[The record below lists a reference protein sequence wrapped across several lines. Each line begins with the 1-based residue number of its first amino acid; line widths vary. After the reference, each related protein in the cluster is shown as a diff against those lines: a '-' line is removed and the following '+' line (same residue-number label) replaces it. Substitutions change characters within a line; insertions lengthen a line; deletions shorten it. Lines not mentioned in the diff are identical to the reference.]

1 MNTLYNDWLS
11 CMNGGVRPVLSTD
24 TTSCFYRSLE
34 ATYTMAFAPM
44 LVEARGEMTSMGYY
58 QYYGWGGKPIDYDH
72 DAPPWSDDVLKWLKI
87 SQMADYAKYCLSS
100 YVDSAT
106 LLFLNTI
113 DIWKGAGNI
122 LDPDYL
128 LADSDCP
135 MNQQWMPQAFRFG
148 TKYTELS
155 SLQGTDMQP
164 WWSTS
169 SNKVCFGDP
178 SFDGLR
184 YTVYN
189 GPYLPSKMNHK
200 WYDASWRALCKL
212 LNTPSIAIGGSQK
225 GWYWINPLF
234 CIYGNDRNAPF
245 QLSSFA
251 KSSLSS
257 WQKIEDVL
265 EPFDQQI
272 CGG

>member
-1 MNTLYNDWLS
+1 
-11 CMNGGVRPVLSTD
+11 
-24 TTSCFYRSLE
+24 
-34 ATYTMAFAPM
+34 
-44 LVEARGEMTSMGYY
+44 
-58 QYYGWGGKPIDYDH
+58 
-72 DAPPWSDDVLKWLKI
+72 
-87 SQMADYAKYCLSS
+87 MADYAKYCLSS
-100 YVDSAT
+100 YNDGAT
-106 LLFLNTI
+106 SLFLRTI

-128 LADSDCP
+128 LPDSNCP

-155 SLQGTDMQP
+155 SMQGTDMQP

-200 WYDASWRALCKL
+200 WYCASWRALCKL

-225 GWYWINPLF
+225 GWYWINPL
-234 CIYGNDRNAPF
+234 YGGLNTKPAFKLD
-245 QLSSFA
+245 SFA
-251 KSSLSS
+251 NSSLSS
-257 WQKIEDVL
+257 W
-265 EPFDQQI
+265 
-272 CGG
+272 